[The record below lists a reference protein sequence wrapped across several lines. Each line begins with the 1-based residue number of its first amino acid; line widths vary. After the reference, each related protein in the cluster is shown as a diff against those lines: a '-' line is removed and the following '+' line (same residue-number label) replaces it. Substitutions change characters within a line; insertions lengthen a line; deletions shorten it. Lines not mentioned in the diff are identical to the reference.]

1 MARKS
6 GKDIVTKEED
16 QEKLTAFDEKV
27 VPGSISNREQDPN
40 ELPDPYG
47 EASLER
53 KIRGFRIEMDLYY
66 IMDQLKEIRGKKGE
80 RDFLSNL
87 VNKLVR
93 EDFEE
98 KGLFEAYKGQLK
110 QNGLWREKE

>member
-1 MARKS
+1 MARKN
-6 GKDIVTKEED
+6 GKTIVTGD
-16 QEKLTAFDEKV
+16 QEDVITAFDEEV
-27 VPGSISNREQDPN
+27 EEGSISNRQKDAS

-66 IMDQLKEIRGKKGE
+66 IMDKLKDIRGKKGE

-93 EDFEE
+93 QDFEE
-98 KGLFEAYKGQLK
+98 KGLFEAYKNDLK
-110 QNGLWREKE
+110 VQGLWREKE